1 MPCDRRDFVR
11 IGAGMLAVF
20 ALDGCATLM
29 TRRVALAENRVEIDL
44 RQFPELEDTGG
55 AVRLLPDGWTEPFY
69 LLALEGGGYAAISPI
84 CTHLECTV
92 EVNGDR
98 LVCPCHGS
106 TFDREGQVL
115 LGPAER
121 PLRRFP
127 VQVRGEG
134 VLVIDVGAA
143 R

>member
-11 IGAGMLAVF
+11 LGAGVLA
-20 ALDGCATLM
+20 ALALEGCATLM
-29 TRRVALAENRVEIDL
+29 TRRVALVDNRVEIDL
-44 RQFPELEDTGG
+44 RQFPELDDAGG

-69 LLALEGGGYAAISPI
+69 LLSLESGGYAAISPI

-106 TFDREGQVL
+106 TFDREGLVL

-127 VQVRGEG
+127 ARVRGEG
-134 VLVIDVGAA
+134 VLVIDVGAG